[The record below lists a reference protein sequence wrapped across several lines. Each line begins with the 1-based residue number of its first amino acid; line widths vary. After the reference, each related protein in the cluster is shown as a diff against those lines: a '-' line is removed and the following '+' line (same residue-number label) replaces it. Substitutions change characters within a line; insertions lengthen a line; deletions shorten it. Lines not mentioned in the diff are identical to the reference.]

1 MTRNGED
8 IRQYPL
14 RDAVSAGIAHSI
26 QFLEWEAAT
35 AAGLN
40 LWFWESNRYSKAFK
54 VKVIAWYNLHGL
66 VQAHQSDASASK
78 DK

>member
-8 IRQYPL
+8 IRTYPL
-14 RDAVSAGIAHSI
+14 KDAVASGIMNSM

-40 LWFWESNRYSKAFK
+40 LWLWENNGYTKAFK

-66 VQAHQSDASASK
+66 VQSHQSDAAASK